1 MSTNLDMHTK
11 KAYVQRNKQTR
22 HMYRETSM
30 ATVGYQVWSSLH
42 FFSHR
47 CADKLVLS
55 TIKYLH
61 AVTIISLGY
70 IILYRNAPI

>member
-1 MSTNLDMHTK
+1 MIANLDMQAN

-30 ATVGYQVWSSLH
+30 TTVGYQVWSSLH

-61 AVTIISLGY
+61 AASVISLG
-70 IILYRNAPI
+70 